1 MWRNKISLCVDAGKC
16 IVIANVAMHSEFVL
30 LQTSS
35 VVIKLG
41 SHNSYDGDF
50 CAVDDLTRST
60 SVACAVNIFPL
71 VPYAD

>member
-1 MWRNKISLCVDAGKC
+1 
-16 IVIANVAMHSEFVL
+16 MHSEFVL